1 MATNVSSVGTD
12 NYYVPKAPEKKSDL
26 SMETFMRLLTVQL
39 ANQNPL
45 EPMTDRDFFAQIAQ
59 LGQVQGIDKLTD
71 QGKVTQAQSL
81 IGETIVAVRP
91 NFATDATKSQLI
103 TGVVTKMN
111 IVNGV
116 HNLTIQEPDGT
127 VTDVSVDSI
136 QQILPNQKATDYA
149 YLIGKQIVG
158 ANGNVSVAGKATG
171 VSNSA
176 GKLYV
181 ELLTSGGQKLS
192 VPVDGIS
199 YIGE

>member
-1 MATNVSSVGTD
+1 
-12 NYYVPKAPEKKSDL
+12 
-26 SMETFMRLLTVQL
+26 MRLLTVQL

-45 EPMTDRDFFAQIAQ
+45 EPMNDRDFFAQMAQ

-71 QGKVTQAQSL
+71 QSKVTQAQSL
-81 IGETIVAVRP
+81 IGKTIVAVRP

-103 TGVVTKMN
+103 TGVATKMN

-136 QQILPNQKATDYA
+136 QQILPNQNPTDYA
-149 YLIGKQIVG
+149 YLIGKQVTG
-158 ANGNVSVAGKATG
+158 ANGTVSVAGKATG

-176 GKLYV
+176 GKIYV

-199 YIGE
+199 YIGA